1 MTFSEFRKQFK
12 SVEEFKRA
20 FGKLTE
26 EEARLLI
33 ASDNAPTFAKAAML
47 DTWRMARKENE
58 E

>member
-1 MTFSEFRKQFK
+1 MTFSEYRKQFN

-20 FGKLTE
+20 LGKRTE
-26 EEARLLI
+26 EEAHAMI
-33 ASDNAPTFAKAAML
+33 ASDNSSTTVKAAML